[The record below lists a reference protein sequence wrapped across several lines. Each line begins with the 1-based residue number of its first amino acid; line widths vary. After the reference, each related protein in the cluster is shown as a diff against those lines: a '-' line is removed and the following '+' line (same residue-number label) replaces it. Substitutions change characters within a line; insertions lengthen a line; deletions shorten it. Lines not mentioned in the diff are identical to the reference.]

1 MIMSKRR
8 GLSVLIAIMVA
19 VRMIATTA
27 AIRILCM
34 PAVRGERHRLVETAH
49 NRALIEANHD
59 GPFTFER

>member
-34 PAVRGERHRLVETAH
+34 PAVSGERRLVETAH
-49 NRALIEANHD
+49 SRATIEEMPD
-59 GPFTFER
+59 GLFTFER